1 MNNIREKI
9 YLAAL
14 LHDIGKFYQRA
25 DTGNIDSSLHLK
37 PEIKELKTKIL
48 PKTNQGEFSHKHCL
62 WTAQFIANYEA
73 VLNNLTTNKTSEE
86 CKDTLLFLAASH
98 HLPEQKISTWSKIIK
113 EADSLSSGMDRNS
126 EIAFQDEL
134 DEMKSWDGFQKK
146 LMIPILET
154 IGLDEKQIKAR
165 ADWSHLP
172 SACVSLSK
180 NIFPQ
185 KDNCSDPNYKKLWNE
200 FENEFKFIQVDTYKA
215 FSETLLNLLYKYTN
229 CIPTSTINF
238 RDISLY
244 DHSKTTAALALCL
257 YDYEQEVNKPKNAF
271 LLIGADL
278 SGIQDYIYQIV
289 SKFAGKNLKGRSF
302 YLRILSDSIVRY
314 LLKKLNLAQ
323 ANIIY
328 NSGGGF
334 YLIAPNTTFVKQEL
348 EKALLELEH
357 QFFQTHGTGLF
368 MAIDAVELSK
378 DTLLHKDEKN
388 IGTAWEELFKKRDQ
402 KKRKKFA
409 STITHH
415 YDEFFCPFMP
425 SNYKGDINI
434 NKDQYTGEI
443 FSKSEEPRKTDDNKY
458 VKILTHQ
465 QIELGKKLRDADF
478 MIISEGSEIPS
489 FKDHKPIKPLNLN
502 FYYYLVKSK
511 EINDI
516 KDALACLGDKI
527 SVIRLNGENTKCD
540 FIGATNGSNN
550 IYGFEFYGGNKFNGE
565 TFDSFCKK
573 ESKDAFKRLGV
584 LRMDVDNLGSIF
596 QKGISPERST
606 LSRFSAL
613 SRSFDYFF
621 SGYLNTIQQETAS
634 DDSFIIYSGGDDLFI
649 VADWEKAIELSK
661 RIQSDFAAYTC
672 NNPVFSVSG
681 GIAIVTSK
689 FPIMKGAQLSDNEE
703 KRAKNHI
710 CPRDKKLYDKQKIF
724 DKNSISFMEFPMN
737 WNYEFPMIEK
747 LKNNIV
753 KLINDEQIP
762 SSFISKIA
770 SHHANAEI
778 KNHRITNLKTFWMAT
793 YDLSRLKERCKHCDE
808 AKSLIEECI
817 KEICSPQNR
826 LANETIQTFYHPLEL
841 WAFAARWAELEIR
854 SNKKNRINF

>member
-1 MNNIREKI
+1 MNNIRERI

-25 DTGNIDSSLHLK
+25 DTGNIDSSLYLK
-37 PEIKELKTKIL
+37 PEIKKQIANIL
-48 PKTNQGEFSHKHCL
+48 PKAKQGEYSYKHCL
-62 WTAQFIANYEA
+62 WTAQFITNYEA
-73 VLNNLTTNKTSEE
+73 VLTHATEKDAVQE
-86 CKDTLLFLAASH
+86 CKDTLQFLAASH
-98 HLPEQKISTWSKIIK
+98 HMENQEISSWGRIIK
-113 EADSLSSGMDRNS
+113 EADSLSSGMDRGS
-126 EIAFQDEL
+126 DIAFQDEL
-134 DEMKSWDGFQKK
+134 DEVKSWETFKK
-146 LMIPILET
+146 KRMIPILET
-154 IGLDEKQIKAR
+154 IGLNEKQIENR
-165 ADWSHLP
+165 TEWSYLP
-172 SACVSLSK
+172 TACISLSRD
-180 NIFPQ
+180 IFP
-185 KDNCSDPNYKKLWNE
+185 KKGDYSDPDYKKLWNE
-200 FENEFKFIQVDTYKA
+200 FENEFKFIQADTYKA

-229 CIPTSTINF
+229 CIPTSTINL

-257 YDYEQEVNKPKNAF
+257 YDYEQEVNKPENEF

-334 YLIAPNTTFVKQEL
+334 YLIAPNTTFIKQEL
-348 EKALLELEH
+348 EKALLELER

-368 MAIDAVELSK
+368 MAIDSVELSK
-378 DTLLHKDEKN
+378 ETLLHKDGKT

-409 STITHH
+409 STIAHH
-415 YDEFFCPFMP
+415 YDSFFCPFMP

-443 FSKSEEPRKTDDNKY
+443 FSENEEPRKTDDNKFI
-458 VKILTHQ
+458 KKLTYQ
-465 QIELGKKLRDADF
+465 QIELGKRLRDADF
-478 MIISEGSEIPS
+478 MIISEGCEIS
-489 FKDHKPIKPLNLN
+489 CFKDHKPIEPVGLGY
-502 FYYYLVKSK
+502 YYYLVRSK
-511 EINDI
+511 EVNDK
-516 KDALACLGDKI
+516 KDILSHLGDKV
-527 SVIRLNGENTKCD
+527 SVIRLNGENSKCD
-540 FIGATNGSNN
+540 IIGIANGGNN
-550 IYGFEFYGGNKFNGE
+550 IYGLEFYGGNKFNGE
-565 TFDSFCKK
+565 TFDSFCRK

-596 QKGISPERST
+596 QKGIAPERST

-621 SGYLNTIQQETAS
+621 SGYLNTIQQETAPN
-634 DDSFIIYSGGDDLFI
+634 DSFIVYSGGDDLFI

-661 RIQSDFAAYTC
+661 RIQADFAAYNC
-672 NNPVFSVSG
+672 HNPAFSISG

-703 KRAKNHI
+703 KRAKSHT
-710 CPRDKKLYDKQKIF
+710 CPKDEKLLDKEKIF
-724 DKNSISFMEFPMN
+724 DKNAISLMEFPMN
-737 WNYEFPMIEK
+737 WEHEFPIIEK

-753 KLINDEQIP
+753 KLIRDEQLP

-778 KNHRITNLKTFWMAT
+778 QNHKITNLKTFWMAT
-793 YDLSRLKERCKHCDE
+793 YDLSRLKDRCKNNID
-808 AKSLIEECI
+808 AKDLLEKCI

-826 LANETIQTFYHPLEL
+826 LGNEVIQTFYHPIEL

-854 SNKKNRINF
+854 SNKNNQ